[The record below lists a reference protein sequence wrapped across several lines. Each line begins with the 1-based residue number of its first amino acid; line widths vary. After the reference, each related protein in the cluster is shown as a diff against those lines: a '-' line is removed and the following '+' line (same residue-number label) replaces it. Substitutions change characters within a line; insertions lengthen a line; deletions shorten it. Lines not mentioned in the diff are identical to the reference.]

1 LSKTSILLVEDE
13 ENVSAFVALELKFEG
28 YEVDVAEDGEK
39 GFQFAQNN
47 KYDIILLDWMIPK
60 LDGLEVC
67 RRIRKASNVPI
78 ILLTA
83 RDYIGDK
90 IAGLDA
96 GADDYIT
103 KPFEIEELLARIRA
117 VLRRTQNE
125 RNRENA
131 DILSIDTLSIDLKKR
146 SVHRDGKNIEL
157 TQKEFD
163 LLYLLMRNE
172 GEVLSRERILSD
184 VWGYDFMGQTNVVDV
199 YIRYLR
205 NKIEFDQQAKLIHT
219 VRGIGYVIRFADAK
233 ENE

>member
-1 LSKTSILLVEDE
+1 LSKTSVLLVEDE
-13 ENVSAFVALELKFEG
+13 ENVSTFVALELKFEG

-39 GFQFAQNN
+39 AFHFSQN
-47 KYDIILLDWMIPK
+47 KQYDIILLDWMIPK

-67 RRIRKASNVPI
+67 RRIRKSSNVPI

-146 SVHRDGKNIEL
+146 SVQRDGKNIEL